1 MKSRQSLI
9 LISNGMKNL
18 LKLLFITIMAICCI
32 DCYAQRKDTD
42 AKISDYNIRQCRD
55 RKSIGDASIRILY
68 AFNAENIQDKN
79 TWIDEGQLKIG
90 MGITQYSSHFE
101 EVNEDSV
108 ANWLN
113 AHPKSNV
120 WPPARWL
127 RGHRPDHWIEYQ
139 YSNIVIK
146 DNILEEY
153 ATMPRAIEMD
163 NLKYSEILP
172 LQEWDISDE
181 TEEICGYSCQKAV
194 CHWRGRDYTAWF
206 TPDIPVSVGPW
217 KFGGL
222 PGLIMKIADSTNT
235 YSWEATEVKNGTFPI
250 YKARG
255 EKYKESTRKD
265 VQELQRKL
273 NENYFKTTGT
283 EVILYKTGQLVSS
296 RKHPYSQLEL
306 E

>member
-1 MKSRQSLI
+1 MKKLI
-9 LISNGMKNL
+9 
-18 LKLLFITIMAICCI
+18 KLLFITIVAISGI
-32 DCYAQRKDTD
+32 DCQAQRKDTD
-42 AKISDYNIRQCRD
+42 AKISHYNISRCRD

-68 AFNAENIQDKN
+68 AFNAENIRDKS

-90 MGITQYSSHFE
+90 RGITQYSSHFE

-108 ANWLN
+108 AIWLN
-113 AHPKSNV
+113 THSKSSA

-139 YSNIVIK
+139 YSNIHII
-146 DNILEEY
+146 DNTLEEY
-153 ATMPRAIEMD
+153 ATMPRAIETD
-163 NLKYSEILP
+163 NLKYSETLP
-172 LQEWDISDE
+172 LQEWSISDE
-181 TEEICGYSCQKAV
+181 TEEICGYPCQKAV
-194 CHWRGRDYTAWF
+194 CHWRGRDYVAWF
-206 TPDIPVSVGPW
+206 AADIPVSAGPW
-217 KFGGL
+217 KFEGL

-250 YKARG
+250 YKPRG
-255 EKYKESTRKD
+255 DKYKESTREK

-283 EVILYKTGQLVSS
+283 EVIQYKTGQLLTS

>member
-1 MKSRQSLI
+1 MKKLI
-9 LISNGMKNL
+9 
-18 LKLLFITIMAICCI
+18 KLLFITIVAISGI
-32 DCYAQRKDTD
+32 DCHAQRKDTD
-42 AKISDYNIRQCRD
+42 AKISHYNISRCRD

-68 AFNAENIQDKN
+68 AFNAENIRDKS

-90 MGITQYSSHFE
+90 RGITQYSSHFE

-108 ANWLN
+108 AIWLN
-113 AHPKSNV
+113 THSKSSA

-139 YSNIVIK
+139 YSNIHII
-146 DNILEEY
+146 DNTLEEY
-153 ATMPRAIEMD
+153 ATMPRAIETD
-163 NLKYSEILP
+163 NLKYSETLP
-172 LQEWDISDE
+172 LQEWSISDE
-181 TEEICGYSCQKAV
+181 TEEICGYSCQKAI
-194 CHWRGRDYTAWF
+194 CHWRGRDYVAWF
-206 TPDIPVSVGPW
+206 AADIPVSAGPW
-217 KFGGL
+217 KLGGL

-250 YKARG
+250 YKPRG
-255 EKYKESTRKD
+255 DKYKESTREK

-283 EVILYKTGQLVSS
+283 EVIQYKTGQLLTS